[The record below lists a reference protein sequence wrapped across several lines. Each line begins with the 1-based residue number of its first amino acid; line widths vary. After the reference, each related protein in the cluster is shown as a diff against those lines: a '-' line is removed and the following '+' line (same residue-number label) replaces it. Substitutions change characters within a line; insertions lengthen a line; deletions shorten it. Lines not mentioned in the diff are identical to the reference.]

1 MFFHVGGYFSHFPA
15 LWSECHRICQAVSGS
30 LRLPW
35 LAFYL
40 ACDIYDCSYSVG
52 PRYCPNLQL
61 SLNFKYVRIPLCSH
75 RHLMAAIPDQLE
87 IAERVYSRAASLHLW
102 RWQLLTELWACL
114 YEAPIRARLE
124 ENLSGAGTEKRPHAD
139 GDSEL
144 QNVTFFFT
152 F

>member
-1 MFFHVGGYFSHFPA
+1 MSGAISHIS
-15 LWSECHRICQAVSGS
+15 LHCEVSVTEYAKQFLA

-40 ACDIYDCSYSVG
+40 ACDISDCSYSGG

-87 IAERVYSRAASLHLW
+87 IAERVYSRAASLHL
-102 RWQLLTELWACL
+102 
-114 YEAPIRARLE
+114 
-124 ENLSGAGTEKRPHAD
+124 
-139 GDSEL
+139 
-144 QNVTFFFT
+144 
-152 F
+152 